1 MATISKKNPM
11 LLASDFVKNYKQY
24 ESYLKHCLNILKTQ
38 NWLKEHQFDDSVSD
52 YDYMSEFMYKNG
64 IVPWVLF
71 ALNKK
76 FKEDVIDKLPQEQ
89 IHKVKTNRYFCDGL
103 FNAMKMFSELNDVI
117 ANALEG
123 EYKNLPDKRKSKEDN
138 RFTRQFYN
146 VLLNGIALED
156 REYSERELIE
166 LIINGKLL
174 IVSSDVERVGISE
187 QELIDGIN
195 SGKIDFQNR
204 DFTGGFIFES
214 NTGDTMELFES
225 QNEDDR
231 KKWFAKNMLLL
242 RYIRSRQMTFDRQDK
257 TTYLACNKSF
267 DATYDHIDTITSE
280 VARNFTRR
288 KKKIPAQ
295 YISLADRVKKES
307 AEQKQIFDTMQT
319 KQNFDIID
327 VDFEA
332 D

>member
-1 MATISKKNPM
+1 MPLI
-11 LLASDFVKNYKQY
+11 
-24 ESYLKHCLNILKTQ
+24 I
-38 NWLKEHQFDDSVSD
+38 
-52 YDYMSEFMYKNG
+52 
-64 IVPWVLF
+64 
-71 ALNKK
+71 
-76 FKEDVIDKLPQEQ
+76 
-89 IHKVKTNRYFCDGL
+89 
-103 FNAMKMFSELNDVI
+103 
-117 ANALEG
+117 
-123 EYKNLPDKRKSKEDN
+123 
-138 RFTRQFYN
+138 
-146 VLLNGIALED
+146 LLNLIKSLL
-156 REYSERELIE
+156 LIE

-204 DFTGGFIFES
+204 DFTGGFVFES
-214 NTGDTMELFES
+214 DTGDTIELFES

-288 KKKIPAQ
+288 KKKIPSQ

-307 AEQKQIFDTMQT
+307 AEQKQIFETMQT